1 MTQKFL
7 RRVRA
12 YKELLRKRI
21 RARKGMAFKMKLARP
36 VAKEFAAY
44 LGDCHS
50 GAAVSNPARD
60 IRELISAGP
69 KFDAEFAFL
78 YHGQTC
84 SQFIEDYNEK
94 YLAALV
100 ESGDEFVVLPDD
112 PRADFGQARLCFV
125 KCHEFPF
132 RPRSLWLGCR
142 WRDQR
147 AKGTRRQP
155 RLSFSIWFTSGLD

>member
-36 VAKEFAAY
+36 LAKEFAAY
-44 LGDCHS
+44 LGDYHS
-50 GAAVSNPARD
+50 GAVASNPARD

-84 SQFIEDYNEK
+84 PQFIEDYNEK

-100 ESGDEFVVLPDD
+100 RRALSPDD
-112 PRADFGQARLCFV
+112 VDLALRR
-125 KCHEFPF
+125 
-132 RPRSLWLGCR
+132 RPDGKPVWEEV
-142 WRDQR
+142 
-147 AKGTRRQP
+147 
-155 RLSFSIWFTSGLD
+155 

>member
-100 ESGDEFVVLPDD
+100 RRALSPDD
-112 PRADFGQARLCFV
+112 VDLALRR
-125 KCHEFPF
+125 
-132 RPRSLWLGCR
+132 RPDGKPVWEEV
-142 WRDQR
+142 
-147 AKGTRRQP
+147 
-155 RLSFSIWFTSGLD
+155 